1 MASLNNIDIK
11 EDVKEDVMED
21 GGRRVQLYR
30 GRYSSYIYSSLFGG
44 KNRRTLWRTLRRT
57 EDGGRYGGRRTE
69 DGGRWSYTKISK
81 QISRVQNRDDDLSF

>member
-21 GGRRVQLYR
+21 GGRRVLLYR

-57 EDGGRYGGRRTE
+57 EDGGRRTLWRTE
-69 DGGRWSYTKISK
+69 DGGRRTLVLYRKLFVIGLETP
-81 QISRVQNRDDDLSF
+81 